1 MYMPC
6 LQFRAELLLGIVPVK
21 PTAMIGITEMNKPNK
36 KVSLLILALIISVL
50 ALVAIVYFLAS
61 SLLMPRGQNENQD
74 GIKLKIPTLLQDQN
88 PDPNIAE
95 FILDVQSGETRF
107 FDSKQTQTLGYN
119 GSYLGPVLRI
129 RQGEKV
135 NIKVNNQLS
144 FSTTLHW
151 HGLVVDGE
159 QDGGPHQRIQPGESW
174 SPTFT
179 VDQPAATLWFH
190 PHLMGD
196 TANQVYYGL
205 AGLIYIDD
213 ENSEKL
219 NLPKDY
225 GIDDIPLIVQDRS
238 FNRDG
243 SFDYRTSMMGVV
255 AGDTILINGTV
266 NPYLNVNKGNV
277 RFRILN
283 ASNSQNFEFRLS
295 DRSNF
300 QQIASDG
307 GFLEAP
313 LIRESVF
320 LSPGER
326 AEIIVDFSEAKRNTV
341 SLMLWNQSIMDIN
354 LTSTNTDMTEI
365 PGSLTT
371 ITPIQ
376 SSDTPKTRVFE
387 LQSMGISGT
396 INGKSF
402 DMNRIDE
409 EVNLNESEIWIIT
422 NLGGMMQTGGHPFH
436 VHGTQFQV
444 ISRNGRTPP
453 LQERGFKDTVFV
465 DIGEEVAIRVRFTHP
480 GIFMYHCHIL
490 EHEDNGMMGQF
501 RVS

>member
-1 MYMPC
+1 
-6 LQFRAELLLGIVPVK
+6 
-21 PTAMIGITEMNKPNK
+21 MNKPDR
-36 KVSLLILALIISVL
+36 KVLYLILALTVSVL
-50 ALVAIVYFLAS
+50 ALAAIVYFLAS
-61 SLLMPRGQNENQD
+61 GLLLPRGQNVSQNVNQTENQN
-74 GIKLKIPTLLQDQN
+74 GNELKIPALLQDQN
-88 PDPNIAE
+88 ADPNIAD
-95 FILDVQSGETRF
+95 FILDVQSGETDF
-107 FDSKQTQTLGYN
+107 LGGKQTKTLGYN
-119 GSYLGPVLRI
+119 GSYLGPVMRI

-135 NIKVNNQLS
+135 NIQVNNQLG

-159 QDGGPHQRIQPGESW
+159 QDGGPHQGIKPGESW

-179 VDQPAATLWFH
+179 VDQAAATLWYH
-190 PHLMGD
+190 PHLMGE

-219 NLPKDY
+219 NLPKEY
-225 GIDDIPLIVQDRS
+225 GINDIPLIVQDRS
-238 FNRDG
+238 FNSDG
-243 SFDYRTSMMGVV
+243 SFSYRTSMMGVV
-255 AGDTILINGTV
+255 AGDTIMINGTI
-266 NPYLNVNKGNV
+266 NPFINLDKGNV

-283 ASNSQNFEFRLS
+283 ASNSQNFIFSLS
-295 DRSNF
+295 DGSSF

-313 LIRESVF
+313 LTGKSIF
-320 LSPGER
+320 LAPGER
-326 AEIIVDFSEAKRNTV
+326 AEVIVDFSKAKQNTV
-341 SLMLWNQSIMDIN
+341 SLMLGSQSIMDIK
-354 LTSTNTDMTEI
+354 LTGSNADITEI
-365 PGSLTT
+365 PSSLTT

-376 SSDTPKTRVFE
+376 SSNNPNTRIFE

-396 INGKSF
+396 INGKSY

-409 EVNLNESEIWIIT
+409 EVNLNESEIWIIK
-422 NLGGMMQTGGHPFH
+422 NLGGMMQAGGHPFH
-436 VHGTQFQV
+436 VHGTQFQI
-444 ISRNGRTPP
+444 ISRNGREPP
-453 LQERGFKDTVFV
+453 PQERGLKDTVFV
-465 DIGEEVAIRVRFTHP
+465 NLGEEVAIRVRFTHP

>member
-1 MYMPC
+1 MHC
-6 LQFRAELLLGIVPVK
+6 SNAGNNDDWNEWNEQKILLIIIALVVAVFALVLIVNFLVS
-21 PTAMIGITEMNKPNK
+21 NL
-36 KVSLLILALIISVL
+36 SLL
-50 ALVAIVYFLAS
+50 
-61 SLLMPRGQNENQD
+61 RGRNETQTGN
-74 GIKLKIPTLLQDQN
+74 KLKIPELLQDQN
-88 PDPNIAE
+88 PDPNVAD
-95 FILDVQSGETRF
+95 FILDAQSGETNLIGSRL
-107 FDSKQTQTLGYN
+107 TQTLGYN
-119 GSYLGPVLRI
+119 GSYLGPVIRI
-129 RQGEKV
+129 KQGEKV
-135 NIKVNNQLS
+135 NFQVNNQLS
-144 FSTTLHW
+144 FSTTIHW

-159 QDGGPHQRIQPGESW
+159 QDGGPHQGIQPGESW

-225 GIDDIPLIVQDRS
+225 GVDDIPLIVQDRS
-238 FNRDG
+238 FNSDG

-266 NPYLNVNKGNV
+266 SPYLNVNKGNI

-283 ASNSQNFEFRLS
+283 ASNSQNFEFKM
-295 DRSNF
+295 SNGIDF
-300 QQIASDG
+300 QQIATDG

-313 LIRESVF
+313 LTRKSIF

-326 AEIIVDFSEAKRNTV
+326 IEVIIDFSKTKRNTV
-341 SLMLWNQSIMDIN
+341 SLMLGNRSIMDIN
-354 LTSTNTDMTEI
+354 LISSNADTTEI
-365 PGSLTT
+365 PDSLTT
-371 ITPIQ
+371 IAPLQ
-376 SSDTPKTRVFE
+376 LNDNLKTRVFE

-396 INGKSF
+396 INDKYF

-409 EVNLNESEIWIIT
+409 EVSLNESEIWIIK
-422 NLGGMMQTGGHPFH
+422 NIGGMMQRSGHPFH

-444 ISRNGRTPP
+444 ISRDGQDPP
-453 LQERGFKDTVFV
+453 LHERGFKDTVFV
-465 DIGEEVAIRVRFTHP
+465 NTGEEVSILVRFTHP

-501 RVS
+501 RVE